1 MANCHVNLTKCN
13 IFNCPTKNMFV
24 TWLAQRVDNHGKKQ
38 CITCVGLPCKH
49 HTFGPMLWVMRSYSM

>member
-1 MANCHVNLTKCN
+1 
-13 IFNCPTKNMFV
+13 MFV

-49 HTFGPMLWVMRSYSM
+49 HTFGPMLWVMRSYSMWVIGGKPGVILILHKY